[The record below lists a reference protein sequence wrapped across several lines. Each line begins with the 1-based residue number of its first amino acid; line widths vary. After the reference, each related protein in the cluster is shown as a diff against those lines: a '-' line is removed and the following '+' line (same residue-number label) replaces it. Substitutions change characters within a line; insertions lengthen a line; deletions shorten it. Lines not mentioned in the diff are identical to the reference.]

1 MKYQGDIHHKDN
13 QDLNNIDDSEL
24 LENLTISESLDQ
36 FLDAELQTLNHQIK
50 FTENIISNI
59 DDELSRSDDAQ
70 SFRIDKYRAIEEIAP
85 INVVELLEKFIKSGM
100 SYRSLLQKTNENFNH
115 IYDAL
120 KSAYASYLELSIKV
134 KNL

>member
-1 MKYQGDIHHKDN
+1 MKYQGNIHHKDN
-13 QDLNNIDDSEL
+13 QDLNNI
-24 LENLTISESLDQ
+24 
-36 FLDAELQTLNHQIK
+36 
-50 FTENIISNI
+50 
-59 DDELSRSDDAQ
+59 
-70 SFRIDKYRAIEEIAP
+70 
-85 INVVELLEKFIKSGM
+85 SGM